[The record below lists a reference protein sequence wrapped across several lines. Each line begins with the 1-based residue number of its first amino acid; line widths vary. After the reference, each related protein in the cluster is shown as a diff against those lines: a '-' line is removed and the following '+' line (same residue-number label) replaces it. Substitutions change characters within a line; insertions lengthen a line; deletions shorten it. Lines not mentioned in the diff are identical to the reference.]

1 MFNDD
6 AISQYICAECEQDIG
21 RFNDKI
27 TAYKTVETQWMSK
40 TRNDNPTHP
49 YLKVLE
55 LVQVSLVQFYFRIT
69 HKHCFYMQEC
79 TNKVQSLLRA
89 SKLNEDQVE
98 EFVNLNNH
106 IDGSDTVVGSISIL
120 KNMLLD
126 RHIYKVKTLQQICID
141 YFNTNGPDLLET
153 VLKVPEPLGSCG
165 DDSETGHLFDE
176 DSQSQDVSVGKS
188 DDSVLHKKKRRPNP
202 VRHYINSRR
211 RRNLKKHPRP
221 RPAQQASALP
231 KAIKSVKT
239 VVRKPEP
246 SEVTAVKLA
255 TVDRDESPDSITA
268 DSAVKATRFSE
279 RRSRTIAK
287 LPSVSPANANVVA
300 PSTLSTSASA
310 TADVPKRSRSSATT
324 KSNVVLTDVTPP
336 SADLIGTT
344 ERRSRT
350 SLRKLASN
358 TSPPIPAATKKSA
371 PLRAILPRLPPT
383 ADVHKKEPP
392 NKEAVKATPDTI
404 IDRKLPA
411 SDKKPAVANR
421 NLAVPDRKPVVSDKK
436 PLILDRKATIPDRK
450 SAVPDRKPAVSDT
463 KPTLQD
469 VKAAPAF
476 PFKMPEKRKFRTHRD
491 YIRNVSK
498 KKRTSK
504 MRINYS
510 EALVDEALMYEEI
523 LMDKEAKEQLV
534 MSTTL
539 ESSKKEAKKEAAA
552 ASAASAMALQLPKK
566 MSLNA
571 VEQWKAD
578 AVASSDICI
587 SKVCKSTAKPSVRP
601 LPQPQ
606 PSNTISSEISITP
619 IRKPGPARSSQ
630 SVQPLN
636 VSLSEIKK
644 TFRSNPDVV
653 FNYNSS
659 VSIQLK
665 TVSSTPPAAKCETS
679 SEISLNDGPIKCKYC
694 DRMCGNMNHLAVHQ
708 TTHMRLETHK
718 IGESQVLAPKWRR
731 GRMVPMGNQKCF
743 RCLNCWRLHPDSQ
756 SILEHWVSGK
766 CLHYCSICGLSFHHN
781 PKLIRSHFPEVH
793 GIRYKLPEENDS
805 HALAKMN
812 VAPGGGVVA
821 GGGQSMKIFRPIRPG
836 GRMISTMSKAKPIVS
851 KSGRVTCHICSC
863 SFPNMHSRNSH
874 MRLHK
879 PQSSGMAVPSASKSV
894 ATVVNGPA
902 SSPAPANAST
912 PPATVRMPPT
922 QIRNGMRY
930 NRLSINNP
938 DAKHP
943 AFQFRSPPG
952 PKTQSQ
958 QIAQGQLQQLLQQ
971 QPKPFTHSGGN
982 AAIRNR
988 QLQHQQQNQQ
998 RQHQQRQQ
1006 QQRQRKPAVTNERR
1020 TQEVAHFASNIK
1032 AEIDIDEQD
1041 YSEYNSVDYSAD
1053 GMVEYTNVMPMQPEV
1068 VMSSSSLVA
1077 KLPELTIKSEPV
1089 ASSSGGGGLPRIQ
1102 IKKLIELQEPTYTS
1116 TSSAP
1121 VVASSAYYVASQ
1133 TTSPP
1138 VVITSQQQ
1146 LQMTA
1151 TSQMPAYHLAP
1162 AQTGQIMQVSSQ
1174 QIQVQQ
1180 QQQQHVI
1187 QQPQELP
1194 QFQISQVQQLQNTQ
1208 YYNPVFVVPQPQ
1220 QSQEVYQ
1227 YNDQYNDYNK
1237 YYS

>member
-1 MFNDD
+1 
-6 AISQYICAECEQDIG
+6 
-21 RFNDKI
+21 
-27 TAYKTVETQWMSK
+27 
-40 TRNDNPTHP
+40 
-49 YLKVLE
+49 
-55 LVQVSLVQFYFRIT
+55 
-69 HKHCFYMQEC
+69 MQEC
-79 TNKVQSLLRA
+79 NNKVQSLIKA
-89 SKLNEDQVE
+89 SKLSEDQVVE
-98 EFVNLNNH
+98 LVNLHNH
-106 IDGSDTVVGSISIL
+106 IDGSGTKDGSMSIL

-126 RHIYKVKTLQQICID
+126 RHIYKVKSLQQLCID
-141 YFNTNGPDLLET
+141 YFNANGPNLLET

-165 DDSETGHLFDE
+165 DESETGHLFDE
-176 DSQSQDVSVGKS
+176 DSRSQDVSVGRS
-188 DDSVLHKKKRRPNP
+188 DDSVPHKKKRRPNP

-221 RPAQQASALP
+221 RPNQLASALP
-231 KAIKSVKT
+231 KAMKTVKT
-239 VVRKPEP
+239 VVRKPQP
-246 SEVTAVKLA
+246 AIVTAVKLA
-255 TVDRDESPDSITA
+255 TVYRDDSPDSINTDTA
-268 DSAVKATRFSE
+268 LKATRFSE
-279 RRSRTIAK
+279 RRSRSIAK
-287 LPSVSPANANVVA
+287 LQSVSPANVA
-300 PSTLSTSASA
+300 PSLLPTSAPASGTPDVA
-310 TADVPKRSRSSATT
+310 TRSRSSTST
-324 KSNVVLTDVTPP
+324 KANVPLPDVTPP
-336 SADLIGTT
+336 PADLIGTT

-350 SLRKLASN
+350 SLRKLTS
-358 TSPPIPAATKKSA
+358 TISPPVPVNKKPA

-383 ADVHKKEPP
+383 SVLHKKEPP
-392 NKEAVKATPDTI
+392 NKEAAKAMPSTI
-404 IDRKLPA
+404 IDRKLAA
-411 SDKKPAVANR
+411 SDKKPATPNR
-421 NLAVPDRKPVVSDKK
+421 KLDVSDRKPVVSDKNPK
-436 PLILDRKATIPDRK
+436 ILDRKL
-450 SAVPDRKPAVSDT
+450 AVPDRKPMIPDGKPTNSNTKPIVSD
-463 KPTLQD
+463 
-469 VKAAPAF
+469 VKLDPAF
-476 PFKMPEKRKFRTHRD
+476 PFKIPEKRKFRTHRD

-539 ESSKKEAKKEAAA
+539 ESSKKEARKEA
-552 ASAASAMALQLPKK
+552 SLQLSKK
-566 MSLNA
+566 VSLNA

-606 PSNTISSEISITP
+606 QTNTISSEISITP

-630 SVQPLN
+630 SMQPLN

-644 TFRSNPDVV
+644 TFKSNPDVV
-653 FNYNSS
+653 FNFNSS

-665 TVSSTPPAAKCETS
+665 TVSSTPPAAKCEST

-694 DRMCGNMNHLAVHQ
+694 DRMCGNMNQLAVHQ
-708 TTHMRLETHK
+708 TQHLRLETHK

-766 CLHYCSICGLSFHHN
+766 CLYYCSICNLSFHHN

-812 VAPGGGVVA
+812 APSGGAVTAV
-821 GGGQSMKIFRPIRPG
+821 GGQPKKIFRPIRPG
-836 GRMISTMSKAKPIVS
+836 GRMINTISKAKPIVS

-879 PQSSGMAVPSASKSV
+879 PQNPGIPVPSASKPV
-894 ATVVNGPA
+894 ATVINGPVA
-902 SSPAPANAST
+902 SSSPVPSNAST
-912 PPATVRMPPT
+912 PPATAPTHTSAPVRLTPT

-943 AFQFRSPPG
+943 AFQFRAPPG

-958 QIAQGQLQQLLQQ
+958 QIAKGQLQQLLQQ
-971 QPKPFTHSGGN
+971 QPKPFTQSGGN
-982 AAIRNR
+982 AVIRNR
-988 QLQHQQQNQQ
+988 QLQQ
-998 RQHQQRQQ
+998 QQ
-1006 QQRQRKPAVTNERR
+1006 QQRQNQNQHRQRKQAVTNERR
-1020 TQEVAHFASNIK
+1020 AHEVAQFASKIK

-1041 YSEYNSVDYSAD
+1041 YSEYNSVDYSSD

-1068 VMSSSSLVA
+1068 VMNSSSLVA

-1089 ASSSGGGGLPRIQ
+1089 ASGSSSLPRIQ
-1102 IKKLIELQEPTYTS
+1102 IKKLTELQEPTYTS
-1116 TSSAP
+1116 TSSSP

-1138 VVITSQQQ
+1138 VVISSQQQ
-1146 LQMTA
+1146 LQPQQLQMT
-1151 TSQMPAYHLAP
+1151 TTTQMPAYHLAP
-1162 AQTGQIMQVSSQ
+1162 AQSGQIMQVSSQ

-1180 QQQQHVI
+1180 QQHVAS
-1187 QQPQELP
+1187 QSQPLP

-1208 YYNPVFVVPQPQ
+1208 YYNPVFVVQQPQ
-1220 QSQEVYQ
+1220 QSQEMYQ
-1227 YNDQYNDYNK
+1227 YNDQFNDYNK